1 MSEGLVGEKFAL
13 RWPLADDIPL
23 RHANQFA
30 ILDDTQDHILIF
42 GDFLQPII
50 AHYSP
55 QDVRDFMGKATIKP
69 VAKILLSRDGLL
81 AFYALLTGYMKDKK
95 LIE

>member
-1 MSEGLVGEKFAL
+1 MLVISDASPINVLVRIKL
-13 RWPLADDIPL
+13 
-23 RHANQFA
+23 
-30 ILDDTQDHILIF
+30 THILPELYGRVLIPPAVA
-42 GDFLQPII
+42 DELNDPR
-50 AHYSP
+50 AP